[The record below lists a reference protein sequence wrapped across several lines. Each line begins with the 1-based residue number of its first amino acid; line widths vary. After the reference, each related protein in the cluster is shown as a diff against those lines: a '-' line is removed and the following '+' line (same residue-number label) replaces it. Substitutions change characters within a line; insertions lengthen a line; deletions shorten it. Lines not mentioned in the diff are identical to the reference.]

1 MNRVAVIGGGI
12 SGLSA
17 AYFLSQAGVPCV
29 LIEERARLGGVIHT
43 ENVNG
48 TLVEAGPDSF
58 IAQKPW
64 AMELIRELGLA
75 DEVIGSRD
83 YARRTFVVREGQL
96 VPLPDGLQFLAPT
109 KLRPILTTKLFGWKT
124 KLSFATEY
132 FRKASTTDR
141 DRSVAEFV
149 REHYGEEANR
159 YLAQPMLAGVYGG
172 SSEKL
177 SVNSVLPM
185 FVDLERKYGSLT
197 RGVLVGRARRS
208 GGKGK
213 DSGSLFLT
221 LRKGLQQLID
231 ALMER
236 IEGSVDTV
244 NATAVGIE
252 KTDGGFRVLLS
263 DGETLDVEQVI
274 AAVPAYRAADLAAG
288 MDAEL
293 ADTLRAIPYHSSIT
307 AALLYEKETFDH
319 PLKGFGF
326 LVPANEGRTLAAC
339 TWVNTKFD
347 HRAAA
352 DTVFLRGFVSAAEA
366 ERRMDESDDALAGLA
381 HGEVSGLMG
390 FQAQPRTTKVHR
402 WRRAMAQYEVGHKV
416 RLDAIDGRVAKLP
429 GLHLGGNGYTGI
441 GIPDCIRRSREIVE
455 RIVAA
460 SA

>member
-1 MNRVAVIGGGI
+1 MKRVAVIGGGI

-17 AYFLSQAGVPCV
+17 AYFLSKAGVPCV
-29 LIEERARLGGVIHT
+29 LVEERGRLGGVIYT
-43 ENVNG
+43 ENVSG

-83 YARRTFVVREGQL
+83 HERRTYVVRDGRL

-109 KLRPILTTKLFGWKT
+109 KLRPILTTKLFGWKA
-124 KLSFATEY
+124 KLAFASEY
-132 FRKASTTDR
+132 FRKASTTDK

-185 FVDLERKYGSLT
+185 FVELERKYGSLT
-197 RGVLVGRARRS
+197 RGILVGRARRPP
-208 GGKGK
+208 GQE
-213 DSGSLFLT
+213 SGSLFLT

-231 ALMER
+231 VLAER
-236 IEGSVDTV
+236 IEGSVDRV

-252 KTDGGFRVLLS
+252 KTDGGFQVRLS
-263 DGETLDVEQVI
+263 DGESMDVEQVI
-274 AAVPAYRAADLAAG
+274 AAVPAYRAAELVAG
-288 MDAEL
+288 VDAEL
-293 ADTLRAIPYHSSIT
+293 AETLGSIPYHSSIT
-307 AALLYEKETFDH
+307 AALLYEKGTFDH
-319 PLKGFGF
+319 PLDGFGF
-326 LVPANEGRTLAAC
+326 LVPASEGRTLAAC

-347 HRAAA
+347 HRAGS
-352 DTVFLRGFVSAAEA
+352 DTAFLRGFVSADEA
-366 ERRMDESDDALAGLA
+366 ERRMDESDDVLAEMA
-381 HGEVSGLMG
+381 HGEVSSLMG
-390 FQAQPRTTKVHR
+390 FQAKPRNVRVHR
-402 WRRAMAQYEVGHKV
+402 WRRAMAQYEVGHRK
-416 RLDAIDGRVAKLP
+416 RLNAIEGRVGQLP

-455 RIVAA
+455 RIVGV
-460 SA
+460 SRSK

>member
-17 AYFLSQAGVPCV
+17 AYFLSKAGLPCT
-29 LIEERARLGGVIHT
+29 LIEERPRLGGVIHT

-75 DEVIGSRD
+75 DYVIGSRD
-83 YARRTFVVREGQL
+83 HARRTFVVRGGRL
-96 VPLPDGLQFLAPT
+96 VPLPDGLQFFAPT
-109 KLRPILTTKLFGWKT
+109 KLRPILTSKLFGWKA

-132 FRKASTTDR
+132 FRKASTTEK

-185 FVDLERKYGSLT
+185 FVELERKYGSLT
-197 RGVLVGRARRS
+197 LGILVGRARRS
-208 GGKGK
+208 GTES
-213 DSGSLFLT
+213 SGSLFLT

-231 ALMER
+231 ALTER
-236 IEGSVDTV
+236 IEGTV
-244 NATAVGIE
+244 ERVSATAVGIE

-263 DGETLDVEQVI
+263 EGEPMDVEQVI
-274 AAVPAYRAADLAAG
+274 AAVPAYRAA
-288 MDAEL
+288 EL
-293 ADTLRAIPYHSSIT
+293 IGGLDSELVEKLGEIPYHSSIT

-319 PLKGFGF
+319 PLDGFGF
-326 LVPANEGRTLAAC
+326 LVPASEGRALAAC

-352 DTVFLRGFVSAAEA
+352 DTVFVRGFVSADEA
-366 ERRMDESDDALAGLA
+366 ERRMGESDDALTGLA

-390 FQAQPRTTKVHR
+390 FRAKPRTAKVHR
-402 WRRAMAQYEVGHKV
+402 WQRAMAQYEVGHRK
-416 RLDAIDGRVAKLP
+416 RLDAIEGRVGNLS

-455 RIVAA
+455 RIVAGA
-460 SA
+460 RSA

>member
-17 AYFLSQAGVPCV
+17 AYFLSKAGVPCV
-29 LIEERARLGGVIHT
+29 LIEERGRLGGVIHT

-75 DEVIGSRD
+75 DDVIGSRD
-83 YARRTFVVREGQL
+83 HTRRTFIVRGGRL

-109 KLRPILTTKLFGWKT
+109 KLWPILTTKLFGWKA

-132 FRKASTTDR
+132 FRKSSTTEK

-185 FVDLERKYGSLT
+185 FVELERKYGSLT
-197 RGVLVGRARRS
+197 RGILVGRARRS
-208 GGKGK
+208 GGKE
-213 DSGSLFLT
+213 SGSLFLT

-231 ALMER
+231 TLAER
-236 IEGSVDTV
+236 IVGSVERV
-244 NATAVGIE
+244 NAAALGIE
-252 KTDGGFRVLLS
+252 RRAGGFRILLS
-263 DGETLDVEQVI
+263 EHGPLDVEQVI
-274 AAVPAYRAADLAAG
+274 TAVPAYRAADLVGG
-288 MDAEL
+288 MDAQL
-293 ADTLRAIPYHSSIT
+293 AETLHAIPYHSSIT
-307 AALLYEKETFDH
+307 TALLYEKETFDH
-319 PLKGFGF
+319 PLDGFGF
-326 LVPANEGRTLAAC
+326 LVPASEGRTLAAC

-352 DTVFLRGFVSAAEA
+352 DAVFLRGFVSADEA
-366 ERRMDESDDALAGLA
+366 ERRMDESDDALVGVA
-381 HGEVSGLMG
+381 HSEVSGLMG
-390 FQAQPRTTKVHR
+390 FQATPKTARIHR
-402 WRRAMAQYEVGHKV
+402 WRRAMAQYEVGHHK
-416 RLDAIDGRVAKLP
+416 RLDAINARVGELP
-429 GLHLGGNGYTGI
+429 GLHLGGNGFSGI

-455 RIVAA
+455 RIVAGGG
-460 SA
+460 SG

>member
-1 MNRVAVIGGGI
+1 VNRVAVIGGGI

-17 AYFLSQAGVPCV
+17 AYFLTKAGVPCV

-64 AMELIRELGLA
+64 AMDLIRELGLA
-75 DEVIGSRD
+75 DEVMGSRD
-83 YARRTFVVREGQL
+83 HARRTFVVRDGQL

-109 KLRPILTTKLFGWKT
+109 KLRPILTTKLFGWKA

-132 FRKASTTDR
+132 FRKASTTDK

-185 FVDLERKYGSLT
+185 FVELERKYGSLT
-197 RGVLVGRARRS
+197 RGILVGRARRS
-208 GGKGK
+208 GGK

-231 ALMER
+231 ALTER
-236 IEGSVDTV
+236 IEGSVDRV

-263 DGETLDVEQVI
+263 DGEPMDVEQVI
-274 AAVPAYRAADLAAG
+274 AAVPAYRAAALVGGLDS
-288 MDAEL
+288 EL
-293 ADTLRAIPYHSSIT
+293 AGTLGAIPYHSSIT

-326 LVPANEGRTLAAC
+326 LVPASEGRTLAAC

-352 DTVFLRGFVSAAEA
+352 DTIFVRGFVSADEA

-390 FQAQPRTTKVHR
+390 FQAKPRTAKVHR
-402 WRRAMAQYEVGHKV
+402 WRRAMAQYEVGHRK
-416 RLDAIDGRVAKLP
+416 RLDAIESRVGNLS
-429 GLHLGGNGYTGI
+429 GLHLGGNGYSGI

-455 RIVAA
+455 RIVTGAE